1 MNRETRQLREEL
13 ARQMGEMDYGEL
25 TPYLKRVVKIAP
37 ALDFLE
43 AAQAICSDDTRRVE
57 RWAKEGLIS
66 RVSETDLREWHRRR
80 PRFLAVVTAPW
91 VLVQERLD

>member
-1 MNRETRQLREEL
+1 MKTQRQLIRDEL

-43 AAQAICSDDTRRVE
+43 AAEAICSDDTGRVE
-57 RWAKEGLIS
+57 RWAGEGLIS
-66 RVSETDLREWHRRR
+66 RVSEADLRDWHRRR